1 MDKELGKGT
10 RGLAADK
17 FIVGESGKIRGTGK
31 GKLPP
36 EGLPRDLSDP
46 KRALLSVCRGGGRFP
61 PTETAPFQGYARRQR
76 PTTWPTS
83 AKRVP
88 SNYNPKLTLPWCVLF
103 RYTGDHFFDN
113 HGFFCFIPS
122 LGAWHK
128 YRYYHQVTP
137 GGQNDNP
144 LLETVARAQGQTS

>member
-1 MDKELGKGT
+1 MANVSQAGSVELHFQIDPT
-10 RGLAADK
+10 
-17 FIVGESGKIRGTGK
+17 VGG
-31 GKLPP
+31 P
-36 EGLPRDLSDP
+36 
-46 KRALLSVCRGGGRFP
+46 
-61 PTETAPFQGYARRQR
+61 
-76 PTTWPTS
+76 
-83 AKRVP
+83 
-88 SNYNPKLTLPWCVLF
+88 LF

-128 YRYYHQVTP
+128 YCYHHQVTP

>member
-1 MDKELGKGT
+1 MDKELVKGT

-83 AKRVP
+83 VKRVP
-88 SNYNPKLTLPWCVLF
+88 SNYNPKLTLPWVVP
-103 RYTGDHFFDN
+103 
-113 HGFFCFIPS
+113 CFATLATIFSTTMDSSASFPAWGRGTNIATIIKLLQGGKMTIPS
-122 LGAWHK
+122 
-128 YRYYHQVTP
+128 
-137 GGQNDNP
+137 
-144 LLETVARAQGQTS
+144 